1 MKKSP
6 VIFRNSWRNISFEE
20 LRHWD
25 RKILEDANETD
36 YNYAS
41 QLTEHFR
48 LQIKLLIAIHILS
61 TYNEKLIGR
70 EHSFHYLQ

>member
-1 MKKSP
+1 MRKSP
-6 VIFRNSWRNISFEE
+6 VLFRNSWRNISFEE

-25 RKILEDANETD
+25 RKVLEDANETD
-36 YNYAS
+36 HNYAS

-48 LQIKLLIAIHILS
+48 LKMKLLIAVIVLK

-70 EHSFHYLQ
+70 ERSFNYLQ

>member
-36 YNYAS
+36 HNYAS
-41 QLTEHFR
+41 QFTEHFG
-48 LQIKLLIAIHILS
+48 LQIKLLIAIRILS

-70 EHSFHYLQ
+70 EHSFNY